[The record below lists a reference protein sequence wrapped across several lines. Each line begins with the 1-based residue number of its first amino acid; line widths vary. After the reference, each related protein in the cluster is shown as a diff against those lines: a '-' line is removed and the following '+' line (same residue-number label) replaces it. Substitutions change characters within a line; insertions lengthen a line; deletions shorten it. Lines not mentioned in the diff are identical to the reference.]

1 MALGIFKKKKKTSE
15 LPDLD
20 ISSPEIPGLP
30 EEPAIPQRL
39 PPSQP
44 DYPQYQAMPQPSMHE
59 DTSKLISK
67 IRHYTR
73 PVRKSKPKNR

>member
-59 DTSKLISK
+59 DTSKLIL
-67 IRHYTR
+67 
-73 PVRKSKPKNR
+73 